1 MPDRST
7 ESPIFWPIASLIEAY
22 RQGLLSPVEVA
33 DEVLARIDRLNP
45 SLHAYLVRFDDLTRR
60 QAREAEAAYRA
71 GRALPLSGVP
81 ISIKDTY
88 PLAGAVTTFGSVVH
102 RHNLTR
108 QDSGVVRRLRA
119 SGAVFTGKTNTAEFG
134 QSATSDN
141 RLGPEASNPWDTTRT
156 LGGSSGGAA
165 VSVAAGLAS
174 VALAA
179 DGGGSIRIPA
189 SFTGLLGFKPTY
201 GLCPDEGG
209 LPAMSD
215 FVCPGPLAR
224 RAADA
229 RAFLGAL
236 LGRRISRASTGRGLR
251 IAWCPRPEGRPVDP
265 GVAATVSAAVASLGA
280 LGHEVVETALPLEGW
295 NQAFG
300 PLVLAEERRER
311 GDLLRRFPDVLSD
324 YVRKSL
330 VAARTLSDDD
340 IAAGRAAH
348 RSYRARIAAL
358 FETWDAIATPAT
370 AVTAFPFDQR
380 PKRIAGRE
388 VDWLWGAFP
397 FAVPFN
403 VSGNP
408 AVIAA
413 VRARRRSAR
422 GSATRHAAER
432 GRETSRSCRRCG
444 RGDRIRLEPDGRS
457 SAAAGGGGGFVSGR
471 VATWSHDG
479 VLEVTFENAR
489 RRNALSRSLLS
500 ALSRAIDDARAG
512 DVRVVVLAGA
522 GDGFSAG
529 ADLADLKGT
538 IDDRAVDDAIQGA
551 AASIRDCPARLSSR
565 PSRVRVSA
573 ARLNWR

>member
-1 MPDRST
+1 MPDRGS
-7 ESPIFWPIASLIEAY
+7 ESPLYWPVASLIAAY
-22 RQGLLSPVEVA
+22 RAGWLSPVEVA

-81 ISIKDTY
+81 ISIKDTF

-102 RHNLTR
+102 RHNVTPE
-108 QDSGVVRRLRA
+108 DSGVVRRLRA

-141 RLGPEASNPWDTTRT
+141 RLGPEAVNPWDTTRT

-174 VALAA
+174 LALAA

-201 GLCPDEGG
+201 GLVPDEGG

-215 FVCPGPLAR
+215 FVCSGPLAW
-224 RAADA
+224 RAGDA

-236 LGRRISRASTGRGLR
+236 LGRRMSRAGSGRGLR

-265 GVAATVSAAVASLGA
+265 GVAATVSAAVACLET

-295 NQAFG
+295 NEAFG

-311 GDLLRRFPDVLSD
+311 GDLLHRSPDLLSD
-324 YVRKSL
+324 YVRRSL
-330 VAARTLSDDD
+330 AAAQTLTDAEIVAAH
-340 IAAGRAAH
+340 AAH
-348 RSYRARIAAL
+348 RRYRARLAAL

-370 AVTAFPFDQR
+370 AVTAFPFDER

-408 AVIAA
+408 AV
-413 VRARRRSAR
+413 SLP
-422 GSATRHAAER
+422 
-432 GRETSRSCRRCG
+432 CG
-444 RGDRIRLEPDGRS
+444 LADGLPV
-457 SAAAGGGGGFVSGR
+457 GLQLVMPLNE
-471 VATWSHDG
+471 D
-479 VLEVTFENAR
+479 EK
-489 RRNALSRSLLS
+489 LL
-500 ALSRAIDDARAG
+500 
-512 DVRVVVLAGA
+512 
-522 GDGFSAG
+522 
-529 ADLADLKGT
+529 DLAEDLEEALAF
-538 IDDRAVDDAIQGA
+538 DRRPIGDPAPRPAVE
-551 AASIRDCPARLSSR
+551 AAS
-565 PSRVRVSA
+565 
-573 ARLNWR
+573 